1 MPRLP
6 TNATITVYEKSR
18 QQGKYTLADEK
29 KSERQQERTIIK
41 TLMYPNNSSFLAGE
55 EGFEP
60 SAYGF
65 GDRRS
70 TS

>member
-1 MPRLP
+1 MIKAAGREYPLP
-6 TNATITVYEKSR
+6 AAFFVLVCIKQNIEYKNPATIEITGFS
-18 QQGKYTLADEK
+18 
-29 KSERQQERTIIK
+29 
-41 TLMYPNNSSFLAGE
+41 MAGE

-70 TS
+70 TN

>member
-1 MPRLP
+1 M
-6 TNATITVYEKSR
+6 
-18 QQGKYTLADEK
+18 
-29 KSERQQERTIIK
+29 
-41 TLMYPNNSSFLAGE
+41 AGE

-70 TS
+70 TSGAIPLYSFLELLKVVDRQGLEPRTDRL

>member
-1 MPRLP
+1 MYSLDVNELPNVHDLTHSGNRRLSQHKSIK
-6 TNATITVYEKSR
+6 NEITMS
-18 QQGKYTLADEK
+18 K
-29 KSERQQERTIIK
+29 KHSNLNT
-41 TLMYPNNSSFLAGE
+41 LAGE

-70 TS
+70 TN

>member
-1 MPRLP
+1 MHMKKTAQPQMRL
-6 TNATITVYEKSR
+6 
-18 QQGKYTLADEK
+18 GC
-29 KSERQQERTIIK
+29 
-41 TLMYPNNSSFLAGE
+41 LAGE

>member
-1 MPRLP
+1 MGIIQ
-6 TNATITVYEKSR
+6 NSR
-18 QQGKYTLADEK
+18 VLVK
-29 KSERQQERTIIK
+29 KFRESERLFQA
-41 TLMYPNNSSFLAGE
+41 PGSLAGE

>member
-1 MPRLP
+1 MGAPDSGTP
-6 TNATITVYEKSR
+6 DPHI
-18 QQGKYTLADEK
+18 
-29 KSERQQERTIIK
+29 ERTRRSPEINQAGIGEAGPDDGLQMSK
-41 TLMYPNNSSFLAGE
+41 APQTSVCGALAGE

-70 TS
+70 TN